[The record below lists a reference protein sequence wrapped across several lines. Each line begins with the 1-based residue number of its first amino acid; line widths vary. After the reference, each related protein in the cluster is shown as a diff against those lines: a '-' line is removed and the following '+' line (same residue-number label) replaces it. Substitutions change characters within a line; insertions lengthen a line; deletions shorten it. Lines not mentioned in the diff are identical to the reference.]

1 MEEKENIRDEI
12 KKLVIARLELL
23 PENKKISIGNYGEFS
38 KDELID
44 NVNKNS
50 EIGNKIIEIELEFL
64 RAMKGGIVH
73 EF

>member
-1 MEEKENIRDEI
+1 MKEKDKITDEI
-12 KKLVIARLELL
+12 KKLVIARLEVF
-23 PENKKISIGNYGEFS
+23 PENKKISIGNFGEFT

-64 RAMKGGIVH
+64 RAIKKGILQ
-73 EF
+73 

>member
-1 MEEKENIRDEI
+1 MEDKENIAEEI
-12 KKLVIARLELL
+12 KKLVIARLEVF
-23 PENKKISIGNYGEFS
+23 PENKKISIGNFGEFS
-38 KDELID
+38 KNELID

-64 RAMKGGIVH
+64 RAMKKGIYN

>member
-1 MEEKENIRDEI
+1 MGEKITEEI
-12 KKLVIARLELL
+12 KKIVVARLEIL
-23 PENKKISIGNYGEFS
+23 PENKKISIGNFGEFS
-38 KDELID
+38 KDELIE

-64 RAMKGGIVH
+64 RAMKRGIYN